1 MQKSYGTGC
10 LVGKPDIHRIS
21 RNLLVKYSGIGEL
34 QSDIPF
40 FILLCSCTLV
50 SFLFFRQN
58 TFCLHYNFNL
68 WFAHEQLMLRR
79 VLASWQSI
87 KPCCY
92 KVIRRFIFMSDN
104 NPRSSGWLGPWCL
117 LVGVIL
123 LVTGLFLLSVVL
135 NWFPGELVF
144 SHRRGYHS
152 ALCDSVLP
160 PQVLCRGAVCHWC
173 FLAPWFGHFSMP
185 GSTSGRWFPV

>member
-1 MQKSYGTGC
+1 
-10 LVGKPDIHRIS
+10 
-21 RNLLVKYSGIGEL
+21 
-34 QSDIPF
+34 
-40 FILLCSCTLV
+40 
-50 SFLFFRQN
+50 
-58 TFCLHYNFNL
+58 
-68 WFAHEQLMLRR
+68 MLRR

-123 LVTGLFLLSVVL
+123 LVTGLFLLSAVL

-160 PQVLCRGAVCHWC
+160 PQVLCRGAVCPGVSWHPDLGIFRC
-173 FLAPWFGHFSMP
+173 RARLLAAGFPFNGTRRADGA
-185 GSTSGRWFPV
+185 GSCHLACIA